1 MHYVQPPLAS
11 NEPRGSPSYNNRSHP
26 PMSDTESSSS
36 AGPSLDIPS
45 RQEPCRLE
53 ALSACIDSPARAKI
67 IAVMALDFL
76 ARGTPLNGHFD
87 RWICPF
93 SNCKKP
99 FSDPRDMIIHAA
111 QCIHVSP
118 NGAYCNCC
126 CEYYNFPSNSRA
138 YRISANESV
147 SPAAKPS
154 TMAKGKKKIAGLIS
168 RCSGSASSS
177 RSELSAVGQR
187 SSSPT
192 TSSWDSMSES
202 LPTSRKGSLVSSFD
216 FAGPSAS
223 SRPANVLAELGT
235 DPRIPE
241 LDNSTGLSNRFA
253 HRAAANVHTQQGSAQ
268 ASISTLST
276 LSTAGHM
283 DSVSRDCGDLCMSPT
298 DYSVP
303 ELPQN
308 SDTQTHEDGVIYAT
322 GQVVQHQMQASFAP
336 PQTCFWD
343 ASPRQAGATWDSDG
357 SAPSSHMYAQGLI
370 VDVPNF
376 SLPRH
381 NPSSGSGGDNRFS
394 ISESTHQPGVIASI
408 EPQSRYSSGD
418 SFDFFP
424 YQSLGNDPPGVGLAV
439 DSMESID
446 IAGTNV
452 ETISP
457 SLRSSMGSSGSSE
470 TMQNDDDMRCQE
482 SGCKYQPSGAEAY
495 RRANLNKHIKHMHGN
510 RPKFPCERCGAFF
523 TRKDNLL
530 AHQGGVCDRRR
541 AQRHSAYRKR
551 RSSRRRAA
559 RRILTSA

>member
-1 MHYVQPPLAS
+1 MHYVQPPLAP
-11 NEPRGSPSYNNRSHP
+11 NELRGAPSHGDCSHTP
-26 PMSDTESSSS
+26 VSDTQSSSS
-36 AGPSLDIPS
+36 VGPSLDIPS
-45 RQEPCRLE
+45 RREPCRLE
-53 ALSACIDSPARAKI
+53 ALSACIDSSARARI
-67 IAVMALDFL
+67 IAVMALDIF
-76 ARGTPLNGHFD
+76 ARGTPLNRHFD

-93 SNCKKP
+93 SNCKQGFP
-99 FSDPRDMIIHAA
+99 DPRDMILHAA

-138 YRISANESV
+138 YRISAGESV
-147 SPAAKPS
+147 SPTAKPS

-187 SSSPT
+187 SSSCT

-202 LPTSRKGSLVSSFD
+202 LPTSRKGSVVSSFD
-216 FAGPSAS
+216 FAGPSAG
-223 SRPANVLAELGT
+223 SRPADTLAELGT

-241 LDNSTGLSNRFA
+241 LENSVALSNRSA
-253 HRAAANVHTQQGSAQ
+253 HRAVANVHTQQRSAQ
-268 ASISTLST
+268 SSISTLSAI
-276 LSTAGHM
+276 STAGYM

-308 SDTQTHEDGVIYAT
+308 SDTQTHEGGVTYAT
-322 GQVVQHQMQASFAP
+322 GQVAQHQMQASFAP
-336 PQTCFWD
+336 AQTSFWA
-343 ASPRQAGATWDSDG
+343 ASPQQAGATWDFDD
-357 SAPSSHMYAQGLI
+357 SAPSSHVYAQGLI

-381 NPSSGSGGDNRFS
+381 NPSSGIGGDNRFS
-394 ISESTHQPGVIASI
+394 ISESTHQPGVVASI

-439 DSMESID
+439 DSMESIGM
-446 IAGTNV
+446 AKTNV

-457 SLRSSMGSSGSSE
+457 SLRSSMASSRSSG

-482 SGCKYQPSGAEAY
+482 SGCKYQPSGAEAEVFVTEEGP
-495 RRANLNKHIKHMHGN
+495 RGIQRTGN
-510 RPKFPCERCGAFF
+510 VGLVDEELRGE
-523 TRKDNLL
+523 
-530 AHQGGVCDRRR
+530 
-541 AQRHSAYRKR
+541 S
-551 RSSRRRAA
+551 
-559 RRILTSA
+559 